1 MRKVTKS
8 LVTLG
13 LCTTMLAGAFISVPT
28 AGALSGLSKVDTVYA
43 ADGEQVELGDLVL
56 RFLAIGEYEPNR
68 YTKKDGNKWGPE
80 EIEKGLLIKADMVLG
95 EGNAEGMMAPMKCS
109 LEDITGHVD
118 ADVSTGNIVI
128 TYNGLTLTMKAGSTT
143 AELKNGTDT
152 KTLNMRSEVAPY
164 FKKIDGEKNADGSDY
179 YACYLPVK
187 FTAEALGGNVVWND
201 AMHRLEMAFAFY
213 ASDAAASPVVNSK
226 SDYTTKKGY
235 RTKRVDGL
243 IPFNKRSVIIM

>member
-95 EGNAEGMMAPMKCS
+95 EGNARE
-109 LEDITGHVD
+109 
-118 ADVSTGNIVI
+118 
-128 TYNGLTLTMKAGSTT
+128 
-143 AELKNGTDT
+143 
-152 KTLNMRSEVAPY
+152 
-164 FKKIDGEKNADGSDY
+164 
-179 YACYLPVK
+179 
-187 FTAEALGGNVVWND
+187 
-201 AMHRLEMAFAFY
+201 
-213 ASDAAASPVVNSK
+213 
-226 SDYTTKKGY
+226 
-235 RTKRVDGL
+235 
-243 IPFNKRSVIIM
+243 